1 MCFGDLYQDAR
12 DEVPVPVV
20 SVIRISGMLGQHSFE
35 ELKPSIDKAF
45 KSRRNLRAVCLAID
59 ANGGSALESKMI
71 FDYIKMKKG
80 VTIVG
85 KGAAQCLVPVYAFI
99 ANNAASG
106 GYLVACAADRI
117 FAHEFSIVSVGSIG
131 TNIQLFETLA
141 KGQEEQLYEISDK
154 FNGIFLRKVEESR
167 QIVVDEKIRNGQVF
181 TLDDA
186 IDAGLVDGPYVLM
199 DTKLCE
205 LLMVKNF
212 WYLKY

>member
-1 MCFGDLYQDAR
+1 
-12 DEVPVPVV
+12 
-20 SVIRISGMLGQHSFE
+20 
-35 ELKPSIDKAF
+35 
-45 KSRRNLRAVCLAID
+45 
-59 ANGGSALESKMI
+59 MI

-154 FNGIFLRKVEESR
+154 FNGIFLRKVRFSFILYILLNVLLPKVEESR